1 VVFQSGFTANAGT
14 VSAVLGKDDLIVS
27 DELNHASIIDGAR
40 LSKATIKVF
49 KHKDIQDCERTLQ
62 ENANFPG
69 KKLIITDGVFRWT
82 AISRRCRSCATSRR
96 KYNCIMMVDDA
107 HASGVL
113 GRGGRGR
120 WIISSATGA
129 CTFRWELSAKRS
141 AQWADTSA
149 AHAT

>member
-1 VVFQSGFTANAGT
+1 MDGDIAPLPQ
-14 VSAVLGKDDLIVS
+14 LCDLA
-27 DELNHASIIDGAR
+27 E
-40 LSKATIKVF
+40 
-49 KHKDIQDCERTLQ
+49 
-62 ENANFPG
+62 
-69 KKLIITDGVFRWT
+69 
-82 AISRRCRSCATSRR
+82 
-96 KYNCIMMVDDA
+96 KYNCIMMVDDCTRF
-107 HASGVL
+107 GVL